1 MQSNYSNNCIHRY
14 DVEICNIFDLELQLI
29 NIKPMIKI
37 KLKELSS
44 ELKKFKCQTI
54 LVLDYK
60 KKKYCKIF
68 YLCTKLIASNSDI
81 DEAFKSMLQS
91 IMAGTKRYACKD
103 WIALD
108 VIIQICTV
116 LLRMHSIKIFEY

>member
-1 MQSNYSNNCIHRY
+1 MQSNYFNNCIHRY

-44 ELKKFKCQTI
+44 ELKKFKGQTI

-60 KKKYCKIF
+60 KRNYCKIF

-91 IMAGTKRYACKD
+91 IMEGIKRYACKD

-108 VIIQICTV
+108 VIIQICAV